1 MPGHRMEH
9 LEVFAEQEGKHFAG
23 LLPPTPSP
31 AGGLTRKGEGEC
43 AHGRQRESQEVEKLS
58 GGARDSPRDTTPL
71 DDGGCR

>member
-9 LEVFAEQEGKHFAG
+9 LEVFAEREGKHFAG

-43 AHGRQRESQEVEKLS
+43 AHGPQREKPGGREVE
-58 GGARDSPRDTTPL
+58 RRP
-71 DDGGCR
+71 